1 MRNVIDTL
9 AIGMGGIFLQC
20 HVVARFCNAMSSLF
34 ADAMI
39 GQSLI
44 FRRGDRPTPCRTRA
58 EASRAQASF
67 APNSAGRK
75 LDPIPTDCC
84 CCGLVGYSSSSSFF
98 TRAFACSSRASLW
111 TTPFASTTTTASGR
125 RTGSPSSRVRFPSAR
140 LPSPLG
146 RSMLNSVSTDH
157 VPSSPAVNL

>member
-44 FRRGDRPTPCRTRA
+44 FRRGDRP
-58 EASRAQASF
+58 EALCY
-67 APNSAGRK
+67 AGR
-75 LDPIPTDCC
+75 
-84 CCGLVGYSSSSSFF
+84 G
-98 TRAFACSSRASLW
+98 FACAGQLRPQQHGW
-111 TTPFASTTTTASGR
+111 KSG
-125 RTGSPSSRVRFPSAR
+125 
-140 LPSPLG
+140 L
-146 RSMLNSVSTDH
+146 
-157 VPSSPAVNL
+157 